1 MHNVPFHQCNRGWS
15 RIVFCF
21 LARTG
26 KTREKSHWTRSEL
39 GLNSKTVAKRA
50 NFRALHIRVLLIDT
64 RRFQT
69 VLRCKEFSQ
78 GSYSPYSVAHQRVK
92 AVYILP
98 HVKEMRC
105 YVLNLVNKNDRCIFS
120 AIDTGIL
127 GKRKS
132 EFSLQKSN
140 LWPSDYYFLSQIC
153 WDGPRNVGSQDWLA
167 ELGETTLRRGREA
180 REGLYYWTVFS
191 SLAVKCP
198 NLTYF
203 CRTVLFG
210 CFITELHI

>member
-1 MHNVPFHQCNRGWS
+1 MQQGVKSNRLL
-15 RIVFCF
+15 F
-21 LARTG
+21 LSSHRENS
-26 KTREKSHWTRSEL
+26 REKPLNSVWTRSEL
-39 GLNSKTVAKRA
+39 ENCSEARQFSRLS
-50 NFRALHIRVLLIDT
+50 